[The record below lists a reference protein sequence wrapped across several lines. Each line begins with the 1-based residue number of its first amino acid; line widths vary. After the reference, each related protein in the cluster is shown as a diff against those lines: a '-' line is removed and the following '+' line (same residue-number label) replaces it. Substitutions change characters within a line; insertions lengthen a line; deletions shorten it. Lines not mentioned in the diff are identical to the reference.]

1 MPCRVFWHQ
10 VLLGPSCILETLDLR
25 SNLLGDAGAQI
36 IATALSTNTRLTKL
50 ILFDNKITHFGA
62 TCIYQALQSNTALET
77 LDISNNLVGRAE
89 TVRPAC
95 RRAAYAPFRWL
106 ISLMVA
112 DPLLTVVNIGIGP
125 PVVLLRCAATVL

>member
-1 MPCRVFWHQ
+1 M
-10 VLLGPSCILETLDLR
+10 ETLDLR

-62 TCIYQALQSNTALET
+62 TCLYQALQSNTALET

-89 TVRPAC
+89 TVRPDLLP
-95 RRAAYAPFRWL
+95 RRVCSV
-106 ISLMVA
+106 SL
-112 DPLLTVVNIGIGP
+112 VNF
-125 PVVLLRCAATVL
+125 VLCYAATVLRLCCGCTVSVL